1 MGRKPALAMKAEE
14 GLLDA
19 CEHLRKRRYASAALC
34 TMVALSH
41 IVDLAPG
48 IKAEVTK
55 LTSKVYAEGDT
66 P

>member
-1 MGRKPALAMKAEE
+1 MGRKPAMATRAEE
-14 GLLDA
+14 MLLDA
-19 CEHLRKRRYASAALC
+19 REHLRKRRYASAALC

-48 IKAEVTK
+48 IKAEITK
-55 LTSKVYAEGDT
+55 LTSKVYAEGDR